1 MHERDPKAR
10 QKFLVSVP
18 RLPGLTREQIRV
30 KLKKALEQIPGD
42 DGKPYLFP
50 NAREVAVAPVRD
62 DEVVVP
68 ESSVKS
74 PL

>member
-18 RLPGLTREQIRV
+18 RLPGATREQLRTKI
-30 KLKKALEQIPGD
+30 KKALEQIPGE
-42 DGKPYLFP
+42 DGQRYLFP

-68 ESSVKS
+68 EASVRRES
-74 PL
+74 